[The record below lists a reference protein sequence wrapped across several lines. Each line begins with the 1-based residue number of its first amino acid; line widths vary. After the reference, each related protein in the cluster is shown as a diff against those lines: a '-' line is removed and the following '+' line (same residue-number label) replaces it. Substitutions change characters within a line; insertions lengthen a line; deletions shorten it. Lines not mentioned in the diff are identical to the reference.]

1 MLAYCGGRTWA
12 ALHQGQVFTGSEA
25 VAAELQNWG
34 IAADLVSPQDVVRVP
49 DSVYAVPGNGADA
62 LNDFHLL
69 GVGVDLIPAPTA
81 AEVFMSCP
89 QTGLTW
95 SPLVV
100 DAKTF
105 SADLLERPAVIVERI
120 DDTPGFMDCWHQLLL
135 AVGRRCYGLLA
146 DGAVEQLQPDSP
158 PPAAKSLCVLSGR
171 SAGDELE
178 DFLGVMA
185 ALRSPDG
192 GCPWDREQTHKSLK
206 PYAIE
211 EAHEV
216 CEAVDS
222 GDPHK
227 LCDEL
232 GDLLLQVVFH
242 ARVAEESG
250 QFSMGDVI
258 RAIREKMIR
267 RHPHVFG
274 QVLVESS
281 DDVLKNW
288 DEIKKAE
295 GIAPKSTISKIGR
308 GKPALMQAAMVQK
321 HAGKFGFDWEEI
333 SGVWAKLEEEI
344 SELKAAESQSEREDE
359 TGDLLFTVVN
369 LARFLGVEPE
379 TALLGSVNKFK
390 ARFTALEEITGR
402 HGTTV
407 DQCSMDQLNVW
418 WEEVKQKSE
427 S

>member
-1 MLAYCGGRTWA
+1 
-12 ALHQGQVFTGSEA
+12 
-25 VAAELQNWG
+25 
-34 IAADLVSPQDVVRVP
+34 
-49 DSVYAVPGNGADA
+49 
-62 LNDFHLL
+62 
-69 GVGVDLIPAPTA
+69 
-81 AEVFMSCP
+81 
-89 QTGLTW
+89 
-95 SPLVV
+95 
-100 DAKTF
+100 
-105 SADLLERPAVIVERI
+105 
-120 DDTPGFMDCWHQLLL
+120 
-135 AVGRRCYGLLA
+135 
-146 DGAVEQLQPDSP
+146 
-158 PPAAKSLCVLSGR
+158 
-171 SAGDELE
+171 
-178 DFLGVMA
+178 
-185 ALRSPDG
+185 
-192 GCPWDREQTHKSLK
+192 
-206 PYAIE
+206 
-211 EAHEV
+211 
-216 CEAVDS
+216 
-222 GDPHK
+222 
-227 LCDEL
+227 
-232 GDLLLQVVFH
+232 
-242 ARVAEESG
+242 
-250 QFSMGDVI
+250 MGDVI